1 MCRSIKTLYNYDP
14 AATEEEIVAAAR
26 QYVRK
31 ISGYQKA
38 SEANDDAFHLA
49 IEEVSEA
56 TRRLL
61 GTLVTKAAPRDRE
74 AEAAKKRELAKA
86 RFG

>member
-14 AATEEEIVAAAR
+14 PATEEEIVAAAR

-38 SEANDDAFHLA
+38 SEANDDAFQLA

>member
-14 AATEEEIVAAAR
+14 PATDDEIVAAAR

-31 ISGYQKA
+31 ISGYQKP
-38 SEANDDAFHLA
+38 SVANEQAFA
-49 IEEVSEA
+49 AAVGEVTEA

-61 GTLVTKAAPRDRE
+61 AHLVTIAPSRDRE
-74 AEAAKKRELAKA
+74 AEAARKRELARA